1 MRRGRILI
9 LFALI
14 VLVGAVAA
22 YLIFSRGGG
31 VQPSQEE
38 AAAPLPSDVV
48 YVVIAAQD
56 LARGSSIPSDGV
68 EIKEIPRDMVIETM
82 IASDFTE
89 GLLDRVIGRR
99 ARMDISRGIA
109 VTEGMITDQPGDLL
123 GVGSDASLAIPPGY
137 TAISIPMDRLSGV
150 AYALRDGDQV
160 DVITTMLMVDLDP
173 DFQTTLP
180 NESLVLVA
188 SSGVPLT
195 AVTCESINIQPGAT
209 ECVREEAVPFGRV
222 DFEENLQQ
230 PLYVT
235 PNEDQRPRLVT
246 QRLIENATV
255 LHVGTFALDE
265 RAADVL
271 VAPTT
276 VQEPT
281 GAPPATD
288 TENVVQTVVY
298 PDIVTLIVTPQD
310 ALAINWAMMSGADL
324 SLTLRAPGDEEAITT
339 SSVTLQYLIENYN
352 ITVPARLPYGLTP
365 AIEELVAPVLPNDVV
380 PEQEV
385 Q

>member
-22 YLIFSRGGG
+22 YLLLVRGGG
-31 VQPSQEE
+31 DTAPEE
-38 AAAPLPSDVV
+38 TQAPLPSDVV
-48 YVVIAAQD
+48 YVVVAAQE
-56 LARGSSIPSDGV
+56 LSRGSAIPADGV
-68 EIKEIPRDMVIETM
+68 EIKELPRDMVIETM
-82 IASDFTE
+82 IASDFTD

-99 ARMDISRGIA
+99 ARMDIARGIA

-123 GVGSDASLAIPPGY
+123 GAGSDASLAIPPGY

-150 AYALRDGDQV
+150 AYAIRDGDQV
-160 DVITTMLMVDLDP
+160 DVITTMLMIDLDP
-173 DFQTTLP
+173 DFQTALP

-195 AVTCESINIQPGAT
+195 AVACESINIQPGLT
-209 ECVREEAVPFGRV
+209 ECVRESAIPFGRIQTEET
-222 DFEENLQQ
+222 FEQ
-230 PLYVT
+230 PVYVT

-255 LHVGTFALDE
+255 LRVGTFSLDDD
-265 RAADVL
+265 AADAVL
-271 VAPTT
+271 SPTVT
-276 VQEPT
+276 EPT
-281 GAPPATD
+281 GAPPTTETD
-288 TENVVQTVVY
+288 TGITTVVY

-310 ALAINWAMMSGADL
+310 ALALNWAMMSGADL
-324 SLTLRAPGDEEAITT
+324 SLTLRAPGDTEETDT
-339 SSVTLQYLIENYN
+339 SSVTLQYLIENYD

-365 AIEELVAPVLPNDVV
+365 SIDELVSPVLSNDAV
-380 PEQEV
+380 PTPEAQ
-385 Q
+385 